1 MESEEAGSLYGAVT
15 SVEDLGSRIRTKRK
29 QLGFT
34 LEQVSGLSGAS
45 IRFLSELERGKQTI
59 EIGKALNIVNCLGL
73 ELVVLPKG
81 RYTDVVLNA

>member
-1 MESEEAGSLYGAVT
+1 MEGETAGLYGAVT
-15 SVEDLGSRIRTKRK
+15 SVEDLGRRIREKRK

-34 LEQVSGLSGAS
+34 LEQLSGLSGTS

-59 EIGKALNIVNCLGL
+59 EIGKALNIVRCLGL

-81 RYTDVVLNA
+81 RYSDVVFNA